1 VKSGTSRDDGNPT
14 GGGAGLPSLSGL
26 FDAADG
32 DEGEDV
38 LAKGT
43 SIGRYLVLERLG
55 AGAMGVVYAAYDPE
69 LDRKIALKLL
79 SRQEGRGGDKAR
91 RQQRLVREAKAIA
104 KLSHPNVVG
113 IFDVGVHEGQVF
125 MAMEY
130 LGGGTLRDWMNA
142 KKRPWREIVK
152 MFIEVGQGLAA
163 AHAEGLIHRDFKPD
177 NVLLDK
183 AGKPKVADFGLVRL
197 RSAAFEVAT
206 ADEAE
211 SAVPPEPPAPD
222 LPIAQTALAPL
233 TRTGSLAGTPAYMAP
248 EQFLGKPIDARTD
261 QFAFCVALHEALYG
275 ERPFAGD
282 TVMALAGAVAR
293 GRMTDPPRDSD
304 VPGWIRRH
312 VQRGLAPDP
321 AQRHEGFDGLLT
333 ALARDPVAQLRRRV
347 GIGAVALMV
356 VAAIAF
362 VQRRGERR
370 RMEFERQ
377 ISERV
382 AEATKAHARA
392 GQLTER
398 ATHLRAKAIAAYDGR
413 RRQEGERL
421 WADAKKVF
429 VDAER
434 EWERADRS
442 LQATYDLDRQRTSVR
457 DKLSEVLFGRM
468 LLDELRFRKQA
479 TLDHLERFRSLD
491 PHGRF
496 LQRWNAPGVVE
507 LTASAGPTK
516 VRVEAA
522 IMDGSGRS
530 AYEPRG
536 APKDVPAVLTL
547 EPGSYRLVASS
558 PGRAP
563 VSFPLLVARGS
574 RTALTLELP
583 DANAVPTGFV
593 FVPEGD
599 SFFGDHD
606 ETLRTSFLDAV
617 PIHSVHVK
625 AFAIARHETS
635 VAQWIAFLESPEGR
649 ATEDFLP
656 SGKDPSGGS
665 VRLRKEGARWTYHF
679 NPWSRAYRLPQG
691 VPVRYEGRARSAVN
705 AWEDLPVTGVS
716 PRAAEEFAAW
726 LRKTKRVSGARLCTE
741 HEWER
746 AARGADARIFPHG
759 DTLAA
764 VDANFDASHAHSPE
778 LFGLDAVGSHPASDS
793 PFGLSDLAGNAIEI
807 ARSSLGPEKY
817 VIRGGSYY
825 QDANTARVTNRA
837 VITPMTRG
845 QSVGVRLCA
854 DVRELPSA
862 RAAR

>member
-1 VKSGTSRDDGNPT
+1 VKSGTSRDDLDGGDPT
-14 GGGAGLPSLSGL
+14 GGGAGVPSLSGV
-26 FDAADG
+26 FDAGDG
-32 DEGEDV
+32 DEADEDV

-43 SIGRYLVLERLG
+43 SVGRYLVLDRLG

-91 RQQRLVREAKAIA
+91 RQERLVREAKAIA

-142 KKRPWREIVK
+142 KKRQWREIVK
-152 MFIEVGQGLAA
+152 MFIQVGQGLAA

-183 AGKPKVADFGLVRL
+183 TGTPKVADFGLVRL
-197 RSAAFEVAT
+197 RSAALGVAT
-206 ADEAE
+206 AEA
-211 SAVPPEPPAPD
+211 AEPLAPD
-222 LPIAQTALAPL
+222 LPIDQTALAPL
-233 TRTGSLAGTPAYMAP
+233 TRTGALAGTPAYMAP

-261 QFAFCVALHEALYG
+261 QFAFCVALFEGLYG
-275 ERPFAGD
+275 ARPFAGD
-282 TVMALAGAVAR
+282 TVIVLANAVAK
-293 GRMTDPPRDSD
+293 GRMTDPPKDSD

-321 AQRHEGFDGLLT
+321 AQRHEGFEGLLA
-333 ALARDPVAQLRRRV
+333 ALARDPAAQLRRRV
-347 GIGAVALMV
+347 GIGAVALLV

-377 ISERV
+377 INERV
-382 AEATKAHARA
+382 AEAANAQARA
-392 GQLTER
+392 GQLTEK
-398 ATHLRAKAIAAYDGR
+398 ATHLRANAIAAYDGR

-457 DKLSEVLFGRM
+457 EKLSEVLWGRM
-468 LLDELRFRKQA
+468 LLDELMFRKQA
-479 TLDHLERFRSLD
+479 TLDHLERLRLLD
-491 PHGRF
+491 PHSRF
-496 LQRWNAPGVVE
+496 LQRWSAPATVE
-507 LTASAGPTK
+507 LTAKAGSTK

-522 IMDGSGRS
+522 IVDGAGRI
-530 AYEPRG
+530 AYQPHG
-536 APKDVPAVLTL
+536 APEDVPSLLTL
-547 EPGSYRLVASS
+547 DPGSYRLVAES

-563 VSFPLLVARGS
+563 VTFPLLVARGS
-574 RTALTLELP
+574 RTVLALELP
-583 DANAVPTGFV
+583 DANAIPPGFV
-593 FVPEGD
+593 LVPEGD

-606 ETLRTSFLDAV
+606 ENLRTSFLATV
-617 PIHSVHVK
+617 PIHSVHLK

-649 ATEDFLP
+649 ANEGHLP

-665 VRLRKEGARWTYHF
+665 VRLRKEGARWTYHL
-679 NPWSRAYRLPQG
+679 NPWSKAYRLPQG
-691 VPVRYEGRARSAVN
+691 IPVRYEGRARSGVH

-716 PRAAEEFAAW
+716 PRAVEDFATW
-726 LRKTKRVSGARLCTE
+726 LRKTNRVSGARLCTE

-746 AARGADARIFPHG
+746 AARGADARVYPHG

-764 VDANFDASHAHSPE
+764 ADANFDASHAHSPE

-807 ARSSLGPEKY
+807 ARSSLGPEEY

-845 QSVGVRLCA
+845 QSVGFRLCA
-854 DVRELPSA
+854 DVREPSPA